1 MRTRYKIKNQEHG
14 KKRVRDFKKYTAK
27 KCVEPITNNGS
38 ESRKNRMLWMF
49 RSAGK
54 KKSNNKNYQFWRQD
68 THPIELDSNE
78 MMDQKL
84 EYIHNNL
91 AQEGIVDNPA
101 DYLYS
106 SARNYEGLEG
116 LIKVTLLE

>member
-1 MRTRYKIKNQEHG
+1 M
-14 KKRVRDFKKYTAK
+14 V
-27 KCVEPITNNGS
+27 
-38 ESRKNRMLWMF
+38 
-49 RSAGK
+49 
-54 KKSNNKNYQFWRQD
+54 
-68 THPIELDSNE
+68 
-78 MMDQKL
+78 DQKL